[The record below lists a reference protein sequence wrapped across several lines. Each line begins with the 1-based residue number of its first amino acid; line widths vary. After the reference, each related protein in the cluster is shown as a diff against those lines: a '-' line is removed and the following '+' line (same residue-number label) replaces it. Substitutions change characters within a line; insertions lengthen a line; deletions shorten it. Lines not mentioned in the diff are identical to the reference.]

1 MGPIDALW
9 HILALFSPA
18 LATGLIA
25 ASAAKCLWRRELAHI
40 SWVSLVAWPSAA
52 GSGVMLGGLVVL
64 GRDGRMSTYALMV
77 GVAALALWWAGFAP
91 LRR

>member
-1 MGPIDALW
+1 MGPIDAFW
-9 HILALFSPA
+9 HILALFYPA

-25 ASAAKCLWRRELAHI
+25 ASAAKWLWRRQLAHV
-40 SWVSLVAWPSAA
+40 SWLRLVAWPSAA
-52 GSGVMLGGLVVL
+52 GSAAMLAGLVVW

-77 GVAALALWWAGFAP
+77 AVVALALWWAGFAP